1 MSVMPKTPRELA
13 DDYLDAVIAH
23 DPMLATSLGLPDGA
37 DRLSDFSPAG
47 LDAEA
52 DLARSALAA
61 LDTLTAPDDAERR
74 CARLLRER
82 LSASLALH
90 EAGEHLRNVGTLFS
104 PVQQVRGIFLQMPS
118 VTEEDWSVIGA
129 RLGRVAEALEGYRA
143 GLSEGMRRQLV
154 AGPGQVEAVMAQLRS
169 WGVDGGWF
177 TAFAGRGPQ
186 ADRGLLAGAAS
197 ADAAVA
203 ALVDWMAA
211 EYAPA
216 AQAGDD
222 AVGAE
227 RYRLHARFWTGSDLD
242 LEEAYAWG
250 WAEYARL
257 GEQMHGAAEQV
268 RPGAS
273 PREAMT
279 YLDQHGPAIEGVD
292 AVRAHLQALMDGAIE
307 ALQGVH
313 FDLAEP
319 LRRVEAMIAPAG
331 SAAAPYYTP
340 PSMDFSR
347 PGRTWLPTLGRDRF
361 PTWDLVST
369 WYHEGVPGHHLQL
382 AQWVL
387 VAPQLTR
394 YQSTIGSVSANL
406 EGWALYAERLMDE
419 LGFLT
424 EPGERLGYL
433 DAQQMRAVRVIIDIG
448 MHLRLEIPREQ
459 GGGVPFRPG
468 ERWTPALAREFFG
481 LNSGR
486 PGDFLDSEIIRYLGM
501 PGQAIGYKLGERA
514 WLAGRAAAR
523 AVHEGRGEVFDA
535 KAWHMAAL
543 SQGSL
548 GLDDLT
554 DELAR
559 L

>member
-1 MSVMPKTPRELA
+1 
-13 DDYLDAVIAH
+13 
-23 DPMLATSLGLPDGA
+23 MLAT
-37 DRLSDFSPAG
+37 
-47 LDAEA
+47 
-52 DLARSALAA
+52 AA
-61 LDTLTAPDDAERR
+61 
-74 CARLLRER
+74 
-82 LSASLALH
+82 
-90 EAGEHLRNVGTLFS
+90 
-104 PVQQVRGIFLQMPS
+104 
-118 VTEEDWSVIGA
+118 
-129 RLGRVAEALEGYRA
+129 
-143 GLSEGMRRQLV
+143 
-154 AGPGQVEAVMAQLRS
+154 
-169 WGVDGGWF
+169 
-177 TAFAGRGPQ
+177 
-186 ADRGLLAGAAS
+186 AA

-203 ALVDWMAA
+203 DLALWLGTEYAAAA
-211 EYAPA
+211 ESGP
-216 AQAGDD
+216 D

-227 RYRLHARFWTGSDLD
+227 RYRLHARYWTGSNLD

-257 GEQMHGAAEQV
+257 DAEMRAAAELV
-268 RPGAS
+268 LPGAS

-279 YLDQHGPAIEGVD
+279 HLDTHGPAIEGVE
-292 AVRAHLQALMDGAIE
+292 AVRVHLQALMDDAIE

-313 FDLAEP
+313 FDLADP
-319 LRRVEAMIAPAG
+319 LLRVEAMIAPAG
-331 SAAAPYYTP
+331 SAAAPYYTG

-347 PGRTWLPTLGRDRF
+347 PGRTWLPTLGRTRF

-406 EGWALYAERLMDE
+406 EGWALYAERLMEE

-448 MHLRLEIPREQ
+448 MHLQLEIPREQ
-459 GGGVPFRPG
+459 GVADPFRPG
-468 ERWTPALAREFFG
+468 ERWTPASAREFFG

-514 WLAGRAAAR
+514 WLAGREAAR
-523 AVHEGRGEVFDA
+523 AAHAARGEVFDA
-535 KAWHMAAL
+535 RAWHMAAL

-548 GLDDLT
+548 GLDDLA